1 MQDSAL
7 LVVISFGLLI
17 KDETTRQKPFIIECH
32 IYTTTKVQKTMFLH
46 CIYFCKPYHILYT
59 IIDMF
64 KLVIGISIC
73 TYKTF
78 EKNETVFTMRSKS
91 LGEVVQ
97 VNICSLC
104 YRIADDGHIQK
115 C

>member
-7 LVVISFGLLI
+7 SVVISFGLLI

-32 IYTTTKVQKTMFLH
+32 IYTTTKVQKTKFLH

-59 IIDMF
+59 IIYMF
-64 KLVIGISIC
+64 KLVIG

-91 LGEVVQ
+91 L
-97 VNICSLC
+97 
-104 YRIADDGHIQK
+104 
-115 C
+115 